1 MLTRALPFAVAAVLA
16 LSLVTTYAGGWA
28 VITVE
33 DLPEQLVAG
42 KPATIE
48 FSVRQHGQR
57 LLSGLTA
64 GIAANSGRRSVEAVA
79 VPGKEA
85 GHYSA
90 TLTVPEPGEWTLTIH
105 SGFMTSNITLLPI
118 QAVAG
123 GAPAAAETH
132 NGAALPGATR
142 GEHLFVA
149 KGCVTCHAHS
159 RIAARPIAPVGAD
172 LSDKRYSDILLSKI
186 LEDPSVLP
194 ASGTFGMPNLNLR
207 PKEIAALVAFINKP
221 TTRP

>member
-1 MLTRALPFAVAAVLA
+1 MLTKARPFAVAAVLV
-16 LSLVTTYAGGWA
+16 LGLVTTHAGGWA

-57 LLSGLTA
+57 LVSGLTA
-64 GIAANSGRRSVEAVA
+64 GIAANSGRRSVEAAA

-85 GHYSA
+85 GHYAA
-90 TLTVPEPGEWTLTIH
+90 TLTLPEPGEWTLTIH
-105 SGFMTSNITLLPI
+105 SGFGTSNITLLPI

-123 GAPAAAETH
+123 GAAADRR
-132 NGAALPGATR
+132 NGGPLTGATR

-149 KGCVTCHAHS
+149 KGCVSCHAHS
-159 RIAARPIAPVGAD
+159 RIAARPIAPIGAE
-172 LSDKRYSDILLSKI
+172 LSDKRYSDMLLWKI

-207 PKEIAALVAFINKP
+207 PQEIAALVAFINKP
-221 TTRP
+221 ATRP